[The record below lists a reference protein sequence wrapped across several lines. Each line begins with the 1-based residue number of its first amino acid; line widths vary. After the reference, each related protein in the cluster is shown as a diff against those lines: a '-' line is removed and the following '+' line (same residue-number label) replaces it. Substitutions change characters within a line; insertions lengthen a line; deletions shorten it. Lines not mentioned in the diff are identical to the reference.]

1 MKSRRTDPA
10 TPGQLPIKVSHP
22 DKVFW
27 SEEDYTKQ
35 DLVQYYTAIFPK
47 LSPYVR
53 NRVLT
58 LERCPDGM
66 HGNCFFQKQI
76 PMGMP
81 PRTPTKRLAHL
92 DDSGKFTDYV
102 VGGALITQLALVNL
116 GCIAVHVMA
125 SRAASPRKP
134 DWITIDIDPESG
146 KFADAARA
154 ALHVKVALDILEL
167 VSFAKTSGSRGM
179 HVLVPIRTG
188 PDADEVLS
196 FAESFVARVAAA
208 HPEELT
214 VEHSVV
220 ARRGRVYL
228 DPFRNGFGQTVV
240 APYSVRRREHAP
252 VSTPLD
258 WSEVKT
264 TLVPSDF
271 NLGNFL
277 QRLEHPDPWEQF
289 FASRQSLV
297 RATNLLRT
305 L

>member
-1 MKSRRTDPA
+1 MKGRRLDPV
-10 TPGQLPIKVSHP
+10 TSLRLPIEVSHP

-27 SEEDYTKQ
+27 PEEGYTKQ
-35 DLVQYYTAIFPK
+35 DLIQYYEVIFPK
-47 LSPYVR
+47 LLPYVR
-53 NRVLT
+53 NRILT

-66 HGNCFFQKQI
+66 HGDCFFQKQI
-76 PMGMP
+76 PKGMP
-81 PRTPTKRLAHL
+81 PQTQIKRLAHV

-102 VGGALITQLALVNL
+102 VGGTLTTQLALVNL
-116 GCIAVHVMA
+116 GCIAVHVTA

-154 ALHVKVALDILEL
+154 ALQVKAALDTLGL

-188 PDADEVLS
+188 PDADEVLA
-196 FAESFVARVAAA
+196 FAKSFVSHVAAA
-208 HPEELT
+208 HPGELT
-214 VEHSVV
+214 VEHSVA

-228 DPFRNGFGQTVV
+228 DPFRNAFGQTVV

-258 WSEVKT
+258 WSEVRP

-271 NLGNFL
+271 NLGNFR
-277 QRLEHPDPWEQF
+277 QRLERPDPWEKF
-289 FASRQSLV
+289 FQSRQSLK
-297 RATNLLRT
+297 RTTALLRT